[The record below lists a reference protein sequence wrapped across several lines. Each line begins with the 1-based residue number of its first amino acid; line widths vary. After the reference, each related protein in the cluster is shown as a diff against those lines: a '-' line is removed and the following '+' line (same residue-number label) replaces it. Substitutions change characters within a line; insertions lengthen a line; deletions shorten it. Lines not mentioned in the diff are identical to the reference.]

1 MKRSNGNQFFSEKR
15 LIVGH
20 ETYLFVKRN
29 HSTFYTC
36 LDIFSG
42 ERTKRLLFVCLV
54 MNKSKSRALITCT
67 VRQWIFHDSK
77 YTVCAGSVDTDC

>member
-1 MKRSNGNQFFSEKR
+1 LHILYVFS
-15 LIVGH
+15 L
-20 ETYLFVKRN
+20 
-29 HSTFYTC
+29 C

-54 MNKSKSRALITCT
+54 MNKSKPRTCT
-67 VRQWIFHDSK
+67 VRQWIFHDAN

>member
-1 MKRSNGNQFFSEKR
+1 MFS
-15 LIVGH
+15 L
-20 ETYLFVKRN
+20 Y
-29 HSTFYTC
+29 

-77 YTVCAGSVDTDC
+77 YSVCEASVDTDC